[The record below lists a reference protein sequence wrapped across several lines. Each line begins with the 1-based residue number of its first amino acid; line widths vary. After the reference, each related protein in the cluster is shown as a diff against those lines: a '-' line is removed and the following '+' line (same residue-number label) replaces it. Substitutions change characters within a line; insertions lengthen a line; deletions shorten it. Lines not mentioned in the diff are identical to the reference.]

1 MHRGTTQQDGLGSIS
16 LLVGSASR
24 TWGDVE
30 AVTELTPEAYTDLL
44 RFRTAL
50 RRFDSWSHDQAARVG
65 LSHAQHQLLLAVKGH
80 PDGSGPTIRDV
91 ADYLN
96 TRHHSAVGL
105 VDRAERAGLLRRN
118 RDRADGRVV
127 RLVLTPL
134 GEDRI
139 ARLSELHLAELA
151 QLAPLLDHLV
161 GDALEQA
168 GRQSSM
174 PPVLGTAEAPE

>member
-1 MHRGTTQQDGLGSIS
+1 M
-16 LLVGSASR
+16 
-24 TWGDVE
+24 
-30 AVTELTPEAYTDLL
+30 TELTPEAYTNLL

-50 RRFDSWSHDQAARVG
+50 RRFDSWSHEQAARVG

-80 PDGSGPTIRDV
+80 PEQSGPTIRDV

-118 RDRADGRVV
+118 RDRDDGRVV
-127 RLVLTPL
+127 RLALTPL

-161 GDALEQA
+161 GDALDQA
-168 GRQSSM
+168 GRLPSTSI
-174 PPVLGTAEAPE
+174 VADVADVADAPR

>member
-1 MHRGTTQQDGLGSIS
+1 
-16 LLVGSASR
+16 
-24 TWGDVE
+24 
-30 AVTELTPEAYTDLL
+30 VTELTPEAYTNLL

-50 RRFDSWSHDQAARVG
+50 RRFDSWSHEQAARVG

-80 PDGSGPTIRDV
+80 PERSGPTIGDV

-118 RDRADGRVV
+118 RDRDDGRVV

-139 ARLSELHLAELA
+139 ARLSELHVAELA

-161 GDALEQA
+161 GDALDQT
-168 GRQSSM
+168 GPL
-174 PPVLGTAEAPE
+174 PPTPNVLDVADAPR

>member
-1 MHRGTTQQDGLGSIS
+1 M
-16 LLVGSASR
+16 
-24 TWGDVE
+24 
-30 AVTELTPEAYTDLL
+30 TELTPEAYTNLL

-50 RRFDSWSHDQAARVG
+50 RRFDSWSHEQAARVG

-80 PDGSGPTIRDV
+80 PERSGPTIRDI

-118 RDRADGRVV
+118 RDRDDGRVV
-127 RLVLTPL
+127 RLALTPL

-139 ARLSELHLAELA
+139 ARLSELHVAELA

-161 GDALEQA
+161 GDALDKA
-168 GRQSSM
+168 GPLPPM
-174 PPVLGTAEAPE
+174 PNVSDVADAPSWAAARVRVQVSAGCS